1 MEAFASAASVRAKN
15 IKNFTALKAC
25 PCDFGPS
32 VSDMN
37 VSTDKVPNQFPKIL
51 QGYPMFPLF
60 PL

>member
-51 QGYPMFPLF
+51 
-60 PL
+60 